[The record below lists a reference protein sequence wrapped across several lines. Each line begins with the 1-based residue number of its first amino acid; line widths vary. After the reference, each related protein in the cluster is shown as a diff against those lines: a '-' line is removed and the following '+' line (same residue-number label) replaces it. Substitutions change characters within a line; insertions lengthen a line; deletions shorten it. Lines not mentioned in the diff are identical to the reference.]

1 MNKNSLK
8 QKAIEIG
15 KVHSGYTLEIED
27 FHKKSGT
34 LMFAWKSACGDKEII
49 VELDVFGNLL
59 DFHLDKE
66 SVSKVVL
73 AEKSLHERALQ
84 YVMVYYPEAKDNFI
98 LEKIS
103 VNNDKK
109 SMQFTYVQQQLNLPL
124 PRTGFFVETALDGEV
139 IHFHY
144 YGAAKEITLP
154 ENLLAKELV
163 MEKCLKDLDM
173 KLSIAMINSDVH
185 ENGKDLPRL
194 VYEPVLPF
202 YSHPADP
209 SSVMKRD
216 EQEDENEEDSLL
228 LPLPQQE
235 MPLPDINKAIGFELD
250 AYTKVREVDLG
261 DELVTVWR
269 QGEPPEVQ
277 DLSVDS
283 YFITQ
288 NDQAFK
294 IKTNKETGMVSSFAN
309 FEDTRGPLSLS
320 ITECKRIASQFLYK
334 LYPDANRYFYINEV
348 ISDTENHKVAFHFT
362 LIYEGIPFGLAYL
375 SVNETTGNIDSF
387 FGPDLDPLTLS
398 QLQTLPAISPE
409 QARKRFISAFELELL
424 WDNNYKENSDE
435 YYELVYKQSSRRISY
450 IDAQTGEIIW
460 SKLH

>member
-1 MNKNSLK
+1 
-8 QKAIEIG
+8 
-15 KVHSGYTLEIED
+15 
-27 FHKKSGT
+27 
-34 LMFAWKSACGDKEII
+34 
-49 VELDVFGNLL
+49 
-59 DFHLDKE
+59 
-66 SVSKVVL
+66 
-73 AEKSLHERALQ
+73 
-84 YVMVYYPEAKDNFI
+84 
-98 LEKIS
+98 
-103 VNNDKK
+103 
-109 SMQFTYVQQQLNLPL
+109 
-124 PRTGFFVETALDGEV
+124 
-139 IHFHY
+139 
-144 YGAAKEITLP
+144 
-154 ENLLAKELV
+154 
-163 MEKCLKDLDM
+163 
-173 KLSIAMINSDVH
+173 
-185 ENGKDLPRL
+185 
-194 VYEPVLPF
+194 
-202 YSHPADP
+202 
-209 SSVMKRD
+209 MKRD
-216 EQEDENEEDSLL
+216 VQEDENEEDSLL

-235 MPLPDINKAIGFELD
+235 MPLPDINKAIGFDLD

-261 DELVTVWR
+261 DELVTIWR

-334 LYPDANRYFYINEV
+334 LYPDANRYFYIDEV

-375 SVNETTGNIDSF
+375 SVNETTGNINSF

-424 WDNNYKENSDE
+424 WDISYKENSDE

-460 SKLH
+460 AKLH

>member
-8 QKAIEIG
+8 KKAIEIG

-34 LMFAWKSACGDKEII
+34 LMFAWKSACGYKEII

-84 YVMVYYPEAKDNFI
+84 YVMVYYPEALDNFI

-144 YGAAKEITLP
+144 YGVAKEITLP

-173 KLSIAMINSDVH
+173 KLSIAMINSEVH
-185 ENGKDLPRL
+185 ENGNDLPRL

-202 YSHPADP
+202 SFYIHPADP

-216 EQEDENEEDSLL
+216 VQEDENEEDSLL

-235 MPLPDINKAIGFELD
+235 MPLPDINKAIGFDLD
-250 AYTKVREVDLG
+250 AYTICSK
-261 DELVTVWR
+261 
-269 QGEPPEVQ
+269 
-277 DLSVDS
+277 S
-283 YFITQ
+283 FI
-288 NDQAFK
+288 NC
-294 IKTNKETGMVSSFAN
+294 VS
-309 FEDTRGPLSLS
+309 
-320 ITECKRIASQFLYK
+320 
-334 LYPDANRYFYINEV
+334 
-348 ISDTENHKVAFHFT
+348 
-362 LIYEGIPFGLAYL
+362 
-375 SVNETTGNIDSF
+375 
-387 FGPDLDPLTLS
+387 
-398 QLQTLPAISPE
+398 
-409 QARKRFISAFELELL
+409 
-424 WDNNYKENSDE
+424 
-435 YYELVYKQSSRRISY
+435 
-450 IDAQTGEIIW
+450 
-460 SKLH
+460 

>member
-144 YGAAKEITLP
+144 YGAAKKITLP

-283 YFITQ
+283 
-288 NDQAFK
+288 
-294 IKTNKETGMVSSFAN
+294 
-309 FEDTRGPLSLS
+309 L
-320 ITECKRIASQFLYK
+320 
-334 LYPDANRYFYINEV
+334 
-348 ISDTENHKVAFHFT
+348 FH
-362 LIYEGIPFGLAYL
+362 YSE
-375 SVNETTGNIDSF
+375 
-387 FGPDLDPLTLS
+387 
-398 QLQTLPAISPE
+398 
-409 QARKRFISAFELELL
+409 
-424 WDNNYKENSDE
+424 
-435 YYELVYKQSSRRISY
+435 
-450 IDAQTGEIIW
+450 
-460 SKLH
+460 